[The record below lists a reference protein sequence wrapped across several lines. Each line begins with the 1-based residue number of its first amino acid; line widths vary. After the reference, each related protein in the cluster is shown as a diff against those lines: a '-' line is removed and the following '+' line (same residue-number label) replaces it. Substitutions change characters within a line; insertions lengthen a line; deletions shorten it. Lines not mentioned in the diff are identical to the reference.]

1 MINPPFSF
9 SVREQGLKSLGSQ
22 FELLGPYQATGAFV
36 MRPWAAE
43 HAGVLQQY
51 LAAYVQGQ
59 RHVMNPA
66 HRADMLALL
75 VRSFKLSEA
84 AAAGTYAAMLQAGS
98 GLAPHAAFSH
108 EGFATVL
115 SIRAEMEGMW
125 GGQAPAAGRYLDLS
139 YYDSAVASF
148 NTKETP

>member
-1 MINPPFSF
+1 
-9 SVREQGLKSLGSQ
+9 
-22 FELLGPYQATGAFV
+22 
-36 MRPWAAE
+36 
-43 HAGVLQQY
+43 
-51 LAAYVQGQ
+51 
-59 RHVMNPA
+59 
-66 HRADMLALL
+66 MLALL
-75 VRSFKLSEA
+75 VRHVKLSEA

-139 YYDSAVASF
+139 YYDSAVASLD
-148 NTKETP
+148 TGDS